1 MLYAIICTDKADGL
15 ELRMSTRP
23 DHLAFLDG
31 LGDALKGAGPFLSE
45 DDDTPNGSLLV
56 LEAASAD
63 EARQIAARDPY
74 AQAGLFE
81 TVEVRPWKWL
91 INNPEG

>member
-23 DHLAFLDG
+23 DHLSFLDE
-31 LGDALKGAGPFLSE
+31 LGDALKFAGPFLSE
-45 DDDTPNGSLLV
+45 DGDKPNGSMLV

-74 AQAGLFE
+74 AKAGVFE
-81 TVEVRPWKWL
+81 SVEVRPWKWL